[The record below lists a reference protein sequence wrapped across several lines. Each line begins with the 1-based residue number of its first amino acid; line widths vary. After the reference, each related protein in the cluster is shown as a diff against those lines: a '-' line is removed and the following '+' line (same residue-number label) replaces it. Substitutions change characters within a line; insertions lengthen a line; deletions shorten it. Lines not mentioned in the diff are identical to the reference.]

1 MKKSGNGFYI
11 EVSDDELKNI
21 FPELINFKY
30 KNNMTF
36 LLNDDEESIDY
47 FVAIDGFLNNV
58 KLHKTS
64 FEDSY
69 NKTEES
75 TSQSLIA
82 SETETSYSS
91 LLNETHSSQTTSSI
105 DSPKVSDLSE
115 KLIHLLRIIRQFHQ
129 IRLWKRNL
137 MELQ

>member
-1 MKKSGNGFYI
+1 VKKSENGFYI

-36 LLNDDEESIDY
+36 FLNDDEESIEY

-91 LLNETHSSQTTSSI
+91 LLNETHSSETTSSI

-115 KLIHLLRIIRQFHQ
+115 KIDLFIANYTSIPPD
-129 IRLWKRNL
+129 
-137 MELQ
+137 

>member
-36 LLNDDEESIDY
+36 FLNDEESIEY

-64 FEDSY
+64 SEDSY

-91 LLNETHSSQTTSSI
+91 LLNETHSSETTSSI

-115 KLIHLLRIIRQFHQ
+115 KIDLFIANYTSIPPD
-129 IRLWKRNL
+129 
-137 MELQ
+137 

>member
-36 LLNDDEESIDY
+36 FLNDDEESIEY

-82 SETETSYSS
+82 SETETFYSS
-91 LLNETHSSQTTSSI
+91 LLNETHSSETTSSI

-115 KLIHLLRIIRQFHQ
+115 KIDLFIANYTSIPPD
-129 IRLWKRNL
+129 
-137 MELQ
+137 

>member
-36 LLNDDEESIDY
+36 LLNDDEESVEY

-91 LLNETHSSQTTSSI
+91 LLNETHSSETTSSI

-115 KLIHLLRIIRQFHQ
+115 KIDSFIANYTSIPPD
-129 IRLWKRNL
+129 
-137 MELQ
+137 

>member
-36 LLNDDEESIDY
+36 FLNDDEESIEY

-91 LLNETHSSQTTSSI
+91 LLNETHSSETTSSI
-105 DSPKVSDLSE
+105 DSPKVSDPSE
-115 KLIHLLRIIRQFHQ
+115 KIDSFIANYTSIPPD
-129 IRLWKRNL
+129 
-137 MELQ
+137 

>member
-1 MKKSGNGFYI
+1 MKKSENGFYI
-11 EVSDDELKNI
+11 EVSDDELKII

-36 LLNDDEESIDY
+36 FLNDDEESIEY

-91 LLNETHSSQTTSSI
+91 LLNETHSSETTSSI

-115 KLIHLLRIIRQFHQ
+115 KID
-129 IRLWKRNL
+129 
-137 MELQ
+137 

>member
-1 MKKSGNGFYI
+1 M
-11 EVSDDELKNI
+11 SDDELKNI

-30 KNNMTF
+30 KNKMTF
-36 LLNDDEESIDY
+36 LLNDDEESIEY

-91 LLNETHSSQTTSSI
+91 LLNETHSSETTSSI

-115 KLIHLLRIIRQFHQ
+115 KIDSFIANYTSIPPD
-129 IRLWKRNL
+129 
-137 MELQ
+137 

>member
-21 FPELINFKY
+21 FPELIKFKY

-36 LLNDDEESIDY
+36 FLNDDEESIEY

-91 LLNETHSSQTTSSI
+91 LLNETHLSETTSSI

-115 KLIHLLRIIRQFHQ
+115 KIDSFIANYTSIPPD
-129 IRLWKRNL
+129 
-137 MELQ
+137 

>member
-1 MKKSGNGFYI
+1 MKKSGNGFCI
-11 EVSDDELKNI
+11 EVSGDELKNI

-36 LLNDDEESIDY
+36 FLNDDEESIEY

-91 LLNETHSSQTTSSI
+91 LLNETHSSETTSSI

-115 KLIHLLRIIRQFHQ
+115 KIDSFIANYTSIPPD
-129 IRLWKRNL
+129 
-137 MELQ
+137 

>member
-21 FPELINFKY
+21 FPELINFNY

-36 LLNDDEESIDY
+36 FLNDDEESIEY

-91 LLNETHSSQTTSSI
+91 LLNETHSSETTSSI

-115 KLIHLLRIIRQFHQ
+115 KIDSFIANYTSIPPD
-129 IRLWKRNL
+129 
-137 MELQ
+137 

>member
-21 FPELINFKY
+21 FSELINFKY

-36 LLNDDEESIDY
+36 FLNDDEESIEY

-91 LLNETHSSQTTSSI
+91 LLNETHSSETTSSI

-115 KLIHLLRIIRQFHQ
+115 KIDSFIANYTSIPPD
-129 IRLWKRNL
+129 
-137 MELQ
+137 

>member
-36 LLNDDEESIDY
+36 LLNDDEESIEY

-91 LLNETHSSQTTSSI
+91 LLNETHSSETTSSI
-105 DSPKVSDLSE
+105 ESPKVSDLSE
-115 KLIHLLRIIRQFHQ
+115 KIDSFIANYTSIPPD
-129 IRLWKRNL
+129 
-137 MELQ
+137 

>member
-1 MKKSGNGFYI
+1 M
-11 EVSDDELKNI
+11 SDDELKNI

-36 LLNDDEESIDY
+36 FLNDDEESIEY

-75 TSQSLIA
+75 TSQSLIGR
-82 SETETSYSS
+82 ETETSYSS
-91 LLNETHSSQTTSSI
+91 LLNETHSSETTSSI

-115 KLIHLLRIIRQFHQ
+115 KIDSFIANYTSIPPD
-129 IRLWKRNL
+129 
-137 MELQ
+137 

>member
-36 LLNDDEESIDY
+36 FLNDDEESIEY

-82 SETETSYSS
+82 SETETFYSS
-91 LLNETHSSQTTSSI
+91 MLNETHSSETTSSI

-115 KLIHLLRIIRQFHQ
+115 KIDLFIANYTSIPPD
-129 IRLWKRNL
+129 
-137 MELQ
+137 

>member
-1 MKKSGNGFYI
+1 MKKSENGFYI
-11 EVSDDELKNI
+11 EVSDDELKII

-36 LLNDDEESIDY
+36 FLNDDEESIEY

-91 LLNETHSSQTTSSI
+91 LLNETHSSETTSSI

-115 KLIHLLRIIRQFHQ
+115 KIDSFIANYTSIPL
-129 IRLWKRNL
+129 N
-137 MELQ
+137 

>member
-1 MKKSGNGFYI
+1 VKKSENGFYI
-11 EVSDDELKNI
+11 EVSDDELKII

-36 LLNDDEESIDY
+36 FLNDDEESIEY

-91 LLNETHSSQTTSSI
+91 LLNETHSSETTSSI

-115 KLIHLLRIIRQFHQ
+115 KIDLFIANYTSIPPD
-129 IRLWKRNL
+129 
-137 MELQ
+137 

>member
-1 MKKSGNGFYI
+1 VKKSGNGFYI

-36 LLNDDEESIDY
+36 FLNDDEESIEY

-82 SETETSYSS
+82 SETETSCSS
-91 LLNETHSSQTTSSI
+91 LLNETHSSETTSSI

-115 KLIHLLRIIRQFHQ
+115 KIDSFIANYTSIPPD
-129 IRLWKRNL
+129 
-137 MELQ
+137 

>member
-36 LLNDDEESIDY
+36 FLNDDEESIEY
-47 FVAIDGFLNNV
+47 LVAIDGFLNNV

-91 LLNETHSSQTTSSI
+91 LLNETHSSETTSSI

-115 KLIHLLRIIRQFHQ
+115 KIDSFIANYTSIPPD
-129 IRLWKRNL
+129 
-137 MELQ
+137 

>member
-36 LLNDDEESIDY
+36 FLNDDEESIEY

-91 LLNETHSSQTTSSI
+91 LLNETHSSETTSSI

-115 KLIHLLRIIRQFHQ
+115 KIDSFIANYTSIPPD
-129 IRLWKRNL
+129 
-137 MELQ
+137 

>member
-11 EVSDDELKNI
+11 EVSDDELKII

-36 LLNDDEESIDY
+36 FLNDDEESIEY

-91 LLNETHSSQTTSSI
+91 LLNETHSSETTSSI

-115 KLIHLLRIIRQFHQ
+115 KIDLFIANYTSIPPD
-129 IRLWKRNL
+129 
-137 MELQ
+137 

>member
-36 LLNDDEESIDY
+36 FLNDDEESIEY

-69 NKTEES
+69 SKTEES
-75 TSQSLIA
+75 ISQSLIA

-91 LLNETHSSQTTSSI
+91 LLNETHSSETTSSI

-115 KLIHLLRIIRQFHQ
+115 KIDSFIANYTSIPPD
-129 IRLWKRNL
+129 
-137 MELQ
+137 

>member
-1 MKKSGNGFYI
+1 MKKYGNGFYI

-36 LLNDDEESIDY
+36 LLNDDEESIEY

-91 LLNETHSSQTTSSI
+91 LLNETHSSETTSSI

-115 KLIHLLRIIRQFHQ
+115 KIDSFIANYTSIPPD
-129 IRLWKRNL
+129 
-137 MELQ
+137 

>member
-36 LLNDDEESIDY
+36 FLNDDEESIEY

-75 TSQSLIA
+75 ISQSLIA

-91 LLNETHSSQTTSSI
+91 LLNETHSSETTSSI

-115 KLIHLLRIIRQFHQ
+115 KIDSFIANYTSIPPD
-129 IRLWKRNL
+129 
-137 MELQ
+137 

>member
-36 LLNDDEESIDY
+36 FLNDDEESIEY

-91 LLNETHSSQTTSSI
+91 LLNETHSSETTSSI

-115 KLIHLLRIIRQFHQ
+115 KIDSFIANYKSIPPD
-129 IRLWKRNL
+129 
-137 MELQ
+137 

>member
-1 MKKSGNGFYI
+1 VKKSGNGFYI

-36 LLNDDEESIDY
+36 LLNDDEESIEY

-91 LLNETHSSQTTSSI
+91 LLNETHSSETTSSI

-115 KLIHLLRIIRQFHQ
+115 KIDSFIANYTSIPPD
-129 IRLWKRNL
+129 
-137 MELQ
+137 

>member
-11 EVSDDELKNI
+11 EVSDDELKII

-36 LLNDDEESIDY
+36 FLNDDEESIEY

-91 LLNETHSSQTTSSI
+91 LLNETHSSETTSSI

-115 KLIHLLRIIRQFHQ
+115 KIDSFIANYTSIPPD
-129 IRLWKRNL
+129 
-137 MELQ
+137 

>member
-11 EVSDDELKNI
+11 EVSGDELKNI

-36 LLNDDEESIDY
+36 FLNDDEESIEY

-91 LLNETHSSQTTSSI
+91 LLNETHSSETTSSI

-115 KLIHLLRIIRQFHQ
+115 KIDLFIANYTSIPPD
-129 IRLWKRNL
+129 
-137 MELQ
+137 

>member
-1 MKKSGNGFYI
+1 VKKSGNGFYI

-36 LLNDDEESIDY
+36 FLNDDEESIEY

-91 LLNETHSSQTTSSI
+91 LLNETHSSETTSSI

-115 KLIHLLRIIRQFHQ
+115 KIDSFIANYTSIPPD
-129 IRLWKRNL
+129 
-137 MELQ
+137 

>member
-1 MKKSGNGFYI
+1 VKKSENGFYI
-11 EVSDDELKNI
+11 EVSDDELKII

-36 LLNDDEESIDY
+36 FLNDDEESIEY

-91 LLNETHSSQTTSSI
+91 LLNETHSSETTSSI
-105 DSPKVSDLSE
+105 DSAKVSDLRE
-115 KLIHLLRIIRQFHQ
+115 KIDSFIANYTSIPPD
-129 IRLWKRNL
+129 
-137 MELQ
+137 

>member
-1 MKKSGNGFYI
+1 MKKSENGFYI
-11 EVSDDELKNI
+11 EVSDDELKII

-36 LLNDDEESIDY
+36 FLNDDEESIEY

-82 SETETSYSS
+82 RETETSYSS
-91 LLNETHSSQTTSSI
+91 LLNETHSSETTSSI

-115 KLIHLLRIIRQFHQ
+115 KIDSFIANYTSIPPD
-129 IRLWKRNL
+129 
-137 MELQ
+137 

>member
-1 MKKSGNGFYI
+1 M
-11 EVSDDELKNI
+11 V
-21 FPELINFKY
+21 
-30 KNNMTF
+30 
-36 LLNDDEESIDY
+36 
-47 FVAIDGFLNNV
+47 LNNV

-91 LLNETHSSQTTSSI
+91 LLNETHSSETTSSI

-115 KLIHLLRIIRQFHQ
+115 KLIYLLRIIRQFHQ

>member
-1 MKKSGNGFYI
+1 MKKSENGFYI

-36 LLNDDEESIDY
+36 FLNDDEESIEY

-91 LLNETHSSQTTSSI
+91 LLNETHSSETTSSI

-115 KLIHLLRIIRQFHQ
+115 KIDSFIANYTSIPPD
-129 IRLWKRNL
+129 
-137 MELQ
+137 

>member
-1 MKKSGNGFYI
+1 VKKSGNGFYI

-36 LLNDDEESIDY
+36 LLNDDEESIEY

-64 FEDSY
+64 FQDSY

-91 LLNETHSSQTTSSI
+91 LLNETHSSETTSSI

-115 KLIHLLRIIRQFHQ
+115 KIDSFIANYTSIPPD
-129 IRLWKRNL
+129 
-137 MELQ
+137 

>member
-1 MKKSGNGFYI
+1 M
-11 EVSDDELKNI
+11 SDDELKNI

-36 LLNDDEESIDY
+36 FLNDDEESIEY

-75 TSQSLIA
+75 ISQSLIA

-91 LLNETHSSQTTSSI
+91 LLNETHSSETTSSI

-115 KLIHLLRIIRQFHQ
+115 KIDSFIANYTSIPPD
-129 IRLWKRNL
+129 
-137 MELQ
+137 